1 MLCGE
6 VSRNVLT
13 MSSDPEKIHNFHK
26 EETPSRIE
34 IDKADRK
41 NLRSMLDTCINP
53 LDSES
58 HSDGA
63 LINIVTGEI
72 AHADANVDDALDI
85 VRQGSSC

>member
-1 MLCGE
+1 
-6 VSRNVLT
+6 
-13 MSSDPEKIHNFHK
+13 
-26 EETPSRIE
+26 
-34 IDKADRK
+34 
-41 NLRSMLDTCINP
+41 MLDTYINP